1 MTLKSF
7 ASDYGMLAVLIL
19 LCAYFSW
26 ATLQEQPPRGAEA
39 AEALAD
45 VLEGQTPEGAS
56 IAILSKGNPDGRRF
70 ARRLQERL
78 QSAGLTV
85 AATLQGDPPSVR
97 SQMQE
102 VTAGGTA
109 IDILATTADYR
120 LLAESLLET
129 QPQVSSAR
137 VQLPPASHWP
147 TFLLT
152 ENLLNVANQI
162 VVIAVI
168 AIGMTMV
175 IITGGIDL
183 SVGSLIALS
192 AVAATWLIRWA
203 GAAEASGTEMVLAS
217 LGGIVLSAAVGLF
230 SGVMVTAVR
239 IPSFIA
245 TLAMMQVASGLAFI
259 ISGGLPI
266 YQVPDSYTALGRG
279 QVFSIPMAVIVMVVL
294 YLLAHLL
301 MSHTPLGRYIY
312 AVGGNA
318 EAARLSGVRVQR
330 IRLFVFA
337 VSGAMAGLGGI
348 VLASQLKSGSP
359 TYGLTYEL
367 YVIAAV
373 VVGGASLSGGRGKI
387 FGTLIGA
394 LIIAVINNG
403 MNLTNVESYTQKV
416 VLGFVVLG
424 AVVLDSLRKRAWK
437 S

>member
-1 MTLKSF
+1 MNFRSF

-26 ATLQEQPPRGAEA
+26 ATLQEQPPRGEA
-39 AEALAD
+39 AAQALAD
-45 VLEGQTPEGAS
+45 VLAEEAPANAS
-56 IAILSKGNPDGRRF
+56 IAILSKSNPDGTRF
-70 ARRLQERL
+70 AQRLQERL
-78 QSAGLTV
+78 ESAGLTV
-85 AATLQGDPPSVR
+85 TAALQGDPPSVR
-97 SQMQE
+97 TRLRE
-102 VTAGGTA
+102 LTAQGTE

-120 LLAESLLET
+120 LLAESLVEA
-129 QPQVSSAR
+129 QPELSQADVR
-137 VQLPPASHWP
+137 LPPASRWP

-203 GAAEASGTEMVLAS
+203 GAAEASASEMVLAS
-217 LGGIVLSAAVGLF
+217 LGGILLSAGLGLF

-266 YQVPDSYTALGRG
+266 YQVPDTYTALGRG
-279 QVFSIPMAVIVMVVL
+279 QLFSIPIAVILMAIL

-301 MSHTPLGRYIY
+301 MSHTRLGRYIY

-424 AVVLDSLRKRAWK
+424 AVVLDSIRKRAWK
-437 S
+437 N